1 MDTLPMFRY
10 NEPKGS
16 INAGA
21 RTTQVKFY
29 PQGFASFGGGVAPG
43 NYVKFDFRTTG
54 FWDPK
59 SSYIHIEVQ
68 PDSIDP
74 LLFTDI
80 FQVDNSA
87 QSIFS
92 QFIVRHQG
100 VELERCN
107 DYDSLCAMLYDMN
120 VGLGA
125 RDYQDLQGMGKN
137 RSGAPGTMTNRGTA
151 SYNVD
156 MNHSDLAD
164 PVLLAGVGT
173 VGTARA
179 LTGNALP
186 AATTMNISPHFSRFR
201 PYLSTIHS
209 TSDNFLNGVAGGTL
223 TSSAQLSSYLTLF
236 MLEGNEGL
244 QTAFVSDT
252 LNNAMSYDGYMTI
265 DVANSGYTHA
275 YTEACVGTGEPY
287 MTNGNVPRI
296 TISSGV
302 GVWKNPRVLT
312 FVIPLMS
319 PIWGPNSTHGKL
331 LPMRLFQGLEFEF
344 QISPYLFTVNR
355 QNNDSL
361 RTNKSYTPTN
371 NTFGTNTKTLSAEM
385 GDRNGWRI
393 KSMTIVTEIINLEE
407 EAEMKV
413 IDRIERGGF
422 NLPFEQW
429 YLCSK
434 IKYADSQQLNTT
446 VQVNHGFDSLKMIS
460 LRAQPAD
467 FEKYSWARKHQ
478 YISMNLTSLQIR
490 VGNEYIPSTPI
501 TGHCGNIRS
510 DLDSGVPKGNYAEF
524 LIQTT
529 KAWGKFF
536 NMNDSTLLN
545 PTNYTMNCTPY
556 FIDNSVN
563 LSTGSAMTYGASG
576 TLAANTLTLD
586 TKMTPLQAATRNL
599 LMNQGLF
606 HSNRAVGRNII
617 SLDTERFDLE
627 TRVRSGINTVISR
640 PFDLLLQN
648 DNSPVAY
655 FNGPIGNPDSVAAPN
670 SKPGYLYSSAGPA
683 LNLLDSTA
691 FSRPFYL
698 YVWAFYDSSLTFIN
712 GEWGVQG
719 RR

>member
-59 SSYIHIEVQ
+59 SSYIQIEVQ
-68 PDSIDP
+68 PDTFDP
-74 LLFTDI
+74 ALYTDL

-137 RSGAPGTMTNRGTA
+137 RSGFPGTMSNRGTA
-151 SYNVD
+151 SYNIEL
-156 MNHSDLAD
+156 NHTATAD
-164 PVLLAGVGT
+164 PTTSNVITNSVGT
-173 VGTARA
+173 SKYFVSVGTDSKPIP
-179 LTGNALP
+179 TN
-186 AATTMNISPHFSRFR
+186 MNVAPLYSRWR
-201 PYLSTIHS
+201 PYLSAINSCTDNALGTEGAS
-209 TSDNFLNGVAGGTL
+209 LTTTS
-223 TSSAQLSSYLTLF
+223 QLQSYLMLF

-244 QTAFVSDT
+244 QTAIVGDVENGMT
-252 LNNAMSYDGYMTI
+252 YDGAMSL
-265 DVANSGYTHA
+265 DVANYGYTHA
-275 YTEACVGTGEPY
+275 YSEACVGTGEPY
-287 MTNGNVPRI
+287 MTNGTIPRI
-296 TISSGV
+296 TIASGT
-302 GVWKNPRVLT
+302 GVWKNPKVLT
-312 FVIPLMS
+312 FVLPLMS

-355 QNNDSL
+355 QL
-361 RTNKSYTPTN
+361 
-371 NTFGTNTKTLSAEM
+371 NTALKTTKTYATGTIAGFADNTKTLAGEM

-393 KSMTIVTEIINLEE
+393 KNMTIVTEIINLEE

-434 IKYADSQQLNTT
+434 IKYSDTQQLNTSI
-446 VQVNHGFDSLKMIS
+446 QVNHGFDSLKMIS

-510 DLDSGVPKGNYAEF
+510 DLDSGIPKGNYSEF

-556 FIDNSVN
+556 YIDPLAN
-563 LSTGSAMTYGASG
+563 LSTPTQIIPSG
-576 TLAANTLTLD
+576 PYT
-586 TKMTPLQAATRNL
+586 TKMTGLQATVRNL

-606 HSNRAVGRNII
+606 HSNRAVARNII

-627 TRVRSGINTVISR
+627 TRVRSGINTTLSR
-640 PFDLLLQN
+640 PWDLLLQN
-648 DNSPVAY
+648 DSSPLSY
-655 FNGPIGNPDSVAAPN
+655 FNGPIGNPNADANPTNKS
-670 SKPGYLYSSAGPA
+670 GYVT
-683 LNLLDSTA
+683 STA
-691 FSRPFYL
+691 GTAPVSIDNTSFNRPFYL
-698 YVWAFYDSSLTFIN
+698 YIWAFYDSSLTFIN

>member
-43 NYVKFDFRTTG
+43 NYIKFDFRTTG

-59 SSYIHIEVQ
+59 SSYIQIEVQ
-68 PDSIDP
+68 PDFNSSSTY
-74 LLFTDI
+74 TDL

-137 RSGAPGTMTNRGTA
+137 RSGAPGTMSNRNGTMVTVNADHSAATDESLTA
-151 SYNVD
+151 STTRLFAVT
-156 MNHSDLAD
+156 
-164 PVLLAGVGT
+164 GT
-173 VGTARA
+173 TDSAIV
-179 LTGNALP
+179 TGNSNVA
-186 AATTMNISPHFSRFR
+186 PHYARWK
-201 PYLSTIHS
+201 PYLALIAPY
-209 TSDNFLNGVAGGTL
+209 SDNKLGSGVAGFL
-223 TSSAQLSSYLTLF
+223 AKAQTTSYLTLF
-236 MLEGNEGL
+236 MLEGSEGL
-244 QTAFVSDT
+244 QTAFVSDPVT
-252 LNNAMSYDGYMTI
+252 SAVSFDGYSSC
-265 DVANSGYTHA
+265 DVASTGYTHA

-287 MTNGNVPRI
+287 MTNGNIPRI
-296 TISSGV
+296 TIASGV
-302 GVWKNPRVLT
+302 GVWKNPKVLT
-312 FVIPLMS
+312 FVLPLMS

-355 QNNDSL
+355 SNNASL
-361 RTNKSYTPTN
+361 RTATGYDDGTAASDA
-371 NTFGTNTKTLSAEM
+371 NTFGFAKALSSEM

-393 KSMTIVTEIINLEE
+393 KNMTIVTEIINLEE

-434 IKYADSQQLNTT
+434 IKYSDTQQLNTSI
-446 VQVNHGFDSLKMIS
+446 QINHGFDSLKMVS

-510 DLDSGVPKGNYAEF
+510 DIESGTPKGNYTEF

-556 FIDNSVN
+556 YIDPLIN
-563 LSTGSAMTYGASG
+563 LSTNGNLIFSITTEDYTS
-576 TLAANTLTLD
+576 T
-586 TKMTPLQAATRNL
+586 QATHRNL
-599 LMNQGLF
+599 LNNQGLF
-606 HSNRAVGRNII
+606 HANRAVGRNII

-627 TRVRSGINTVISR
+627 TRVRSGINTTLSR
-640 PFDLLLQN
+640 PWDLLLQN
-648 DNSPVAY
+648 DSSSLTY
-655 FNGPIGNPDSVAAPN
+655 FNGPIGQP
-670 SKPGYLYSSAGPA
+670 AGNTLANGKGGFVYGP
-683 LNLLDSTA
+683 STPVTMGLTS
-691 FSRPFYL
+691 FNRPFYL